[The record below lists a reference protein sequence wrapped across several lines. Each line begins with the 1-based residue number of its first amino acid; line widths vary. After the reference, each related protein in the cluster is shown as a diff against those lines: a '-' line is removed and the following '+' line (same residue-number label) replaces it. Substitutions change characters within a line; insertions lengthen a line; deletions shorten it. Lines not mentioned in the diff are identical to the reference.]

1 MIRLTMY
8 KYILILM
15 LVACSADFD
24 EKYEIDENY
33 ILTSNTVYNGK
44 FGGYNYTYNL
54 CKKKDFYPPNTR
66 QCLNITADQYNKLKE
81 KQIGIRINE

>member
-1 MIRLTMY
+1 
-8 KYILILM
+8 M

-44 FGGYNYTYNL
+44 FGGVQLY
-54 CKKKDFYPPNTR
+54 
-66 QCLNITADQYNKLKE
+66 I
-81 KQIGIRINE
+81 

>member
-1 MIRLTMY
+1 
-8 KYILILM
+8 M

-33 ILTSNTVYNGK
+33 ILTSN
-44 FGGYNYTYNL
+44 
-54 CKKKDFYPPNTR
+54 
-66 QCLNITADQYNKLKE
+66 NITADQYNILKE

>member
-15 LVACSADFD
+15 LVVCSTDFD

-33 ILTSNTVYNGK
+33 ILTSN
-44 FGGYNYTYNL
+44 
-54 CKKKDFYPPNTR
+54 
-66 QCLNITADQYNKLKE
+66 NITADQYNKLKE

>member
-1 MIRLTMY
+1 MIRMTMY

-44 FGGYNYTYNL
+44 FGGYNYSYKL

-66 QCLNITADQYNKLKE
+66 QCFNITSDQYNKLKE

>member
-1 MIRLTMY
+1 
-8 KYILILM
+8 M

-54 CKKKDFYPPNTR
+54 CTYKYIK
-66 QCLNITADQYNKLKE
+66 LNKAFISA
-81 KQIGIRINE
+81 

>member
-33 ILTSNTVYNGK
+33 ILTSNNVYNGK

-54 CKKKDFYPPNTR
+54 RKKKDFYPPNTR
-66 QCLNITADQYNKLKE
+66 Q
-81 KQIGIRINE
+81 